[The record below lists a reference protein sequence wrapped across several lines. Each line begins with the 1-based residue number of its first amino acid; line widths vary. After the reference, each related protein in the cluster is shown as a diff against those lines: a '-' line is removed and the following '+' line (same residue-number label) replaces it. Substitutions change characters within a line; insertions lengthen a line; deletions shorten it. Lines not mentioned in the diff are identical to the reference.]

1 MLSLNL
7 DDLNNQ
13 KISDESRP
21 STYPTYPEESKIPLP
36 KRFKNVRKYLDTAEG
51 NAIDKMENDIR

>member
-1 MLSLNL
+1 MLYMNL
-7 DDLNNQ
+7 DDLIDQ
-13 KISDESRP
+13 KFGDDSRP

-36 KRFKNVRKYLDTAEG
+36 KRFTNVRKYLDAAEV